1 MPIEQDRNAAH
12 HAYHLALRHLEERHP
27 LLAAQQFEAAIALG
41 LDPMIGLYERWKTW
55 MLLGEFERAWQETD
69 RIESE
74 RRRGRRVEGHLIWN
88 GAGFRNKVV
97 LLRSDHGLG
106 DAIQF
111 LRYAP
116 LLKDQCRHLIV
127 KAKPILIPLLR
138 TLPYIDKAIP
148 SSAPDPEFEVEMELT
163 ELPYIFRTTLQTIP
177 AGVPY
182 IRIINHEPA
191 NSGNGSGNLNVGLV
205 WASGPFNTRRSAGL
219 AALRQLSAIP
229 GLSFLSLQWGPDW
242 VQAHTSNPG
251 LAISNAFQPIPEDL
265 IETALAV
272 LQVDLVLTVDT
283 MIAHLAGALAKPVW
297 VLLHFDSDWRWMLD
311 RFDSP

>member
-74 RRRGRRVEGHLIWN
+74 RRRG
-88 GAGFRNKVV
+88 
-97 LLRSDHGLG
+97 S
-106 DAIQF
+106 
-111 LRYAP
+111 
-116 LLKDQCRHLIV
+116 
-127 KAKPILIPLLR
+127 
-138 TLPYIDKAIP
+138 
-148 SSAPDPEFEVEMELT
+148 
-163 ELPYIFRTTLQTIP
+163 
-177 AGVPY
+177 
-182 IRIINHEPA
+182 
-191 NSGNGSGNLNVGLV
+191 
-205 WASGPFNTRRSAGL
+205 
-219 AALRQLSAIP
+219 
-229 GLSFLSLQWGPDW
+229 
-242 VQAHTSNPG
+242 
-251 LAISNAFQPIPEDL
+251 
-265 IETALAV
+265 

-283 MIAHLAGALAKPVW
+283 MIAHLAGALGKKTVW